1 MSCDSFESCV
11 VDLARGDELAAGVRD
26 QALSHAEGCLRCAA
40 RLEDER
46 SVTGALRAFAARTA
60 TAEAPPW
67 VETALI
73 RAMRAP
79 EAGSAGHEIA
89 KPSRAIELLL
99 LAAAA
104 AILAAIVMVPPRF
117 DPFSGGARPA
127 AAVGSPTARSG
138 SPEVL
143 AGENADFVA
152 LTYGEELGELESLQ
166 VVSVELP
173 RTALAALGWPA
184 GEGAP
189 GESVR
194 ADVIVG
200 YDGVAR
206 AIRFVD

>member
-89 KPSRAIELLL
+89 KPSRAVELLL

-104 AILAAIVMVPPRF
+104 AILAAIVVLPPRF
-117 DPFSGGARPA
+117 GPLSGGARPA
-127 AAVGSPTARSG
+127 AAVGLAHGAVRVARG
-138 SPEVL
+138 LGGRERGL
-143 AGENADFVA
+143 RRLDLRRGAGRA
-152 LTYGEELGELESLQ
+152 ESLQ
-166 VVSVELP
+166 VVS
-173 RTALAALGWPA
+173 G
-184 GEGAP
+184 
-189 GESVR
+189 SCR
-194 ADVIVG
+194 A
-200 YDGVAR
+200 R
-206 AIRFVD
+206 P